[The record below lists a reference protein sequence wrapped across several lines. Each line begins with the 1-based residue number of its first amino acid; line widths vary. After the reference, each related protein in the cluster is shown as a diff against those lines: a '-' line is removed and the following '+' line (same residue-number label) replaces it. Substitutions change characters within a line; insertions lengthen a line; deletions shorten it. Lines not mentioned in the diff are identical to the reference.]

1 MLIDKIRKQVNI
13 NSNEQNEQLTNNVN
27 EKRDI
32 PIGKWVKCD
41 KCKEILYKETVH
53 ENYSI
58 CPNCGNHFRLS
69 SRRRLK
75 QIIDDGTYKEFDL
88 NLKTSNPL
96 NMDEYI
102 KKLDILKEKTGIDD
116 AVRCGIRKYK
126 FKKGCYLYNGWK
138 FYDG

>member
-13 NSNEQNEQLTNNVN
+13 NPEQQDVESNSATSM
-27 EKRDI
+27 KRDI

-53 ENYSI
+53 QNYSI
-58 CPNCGNHFRLS
+58 CPNCGNHFRVS
-69 SRRRLK
+69 SRRRLS
-75 QIIDDGTYKEFDL
+75 QIIDDGTYEEFDL

-102 KKLDILKEKTGIDD
+102 KKIDILKEKTGIDD
-116 AVRCGIRKYK
+116 AVRCGVR
-126 FKKGCYLYNGWK
+126 
-138 FYDG
+138 

>member
-13 NSNEQNEQLTNNVN
+13 NSQQQDVESNSSTST
-27 EKRDI
+27 KRDI

-53 ENYSI
+53 QNYSI

-75 QIIDDGTYKEFDL
+75 QIIDEGTYEEFKL
-88 NLKTSNPL
+88 NLKTLNPL

-102 KKLDILKEKTGIDD
+102 KKLDILKEKTGMDD
-116 AVRCGIRKYK
+116 AVRCGVR
-126 FKKGCYLYNGWK
+126 
-138 FYDG
+138 